1 MLLKALVVIL
11 VLILVYMIFFKKSRE
26 KEISGNQQ
34 NTKKKKEK
42 IEDIMVECPTCKTFV
57 SKKEGILSSG
67 QYFCS
72 KECLENK

>member
-11 VLILVYMIFFKKSRE
+11 VIVLVYMIFFKKSRE
-26 KEISGNQQ
+26 KEISSNQK
-34 NTKKKKEK
+34 TKEKEK